1 MLFKKVSIESYKNLI
16 NKIVLNEKIKKDIIE
31 KLDYF
36 NENGEVVIDG
46 YNLYARCKKSKDF
59 LELKYENNCFLC
71 NYTEWDFGKFISIF
85 EKSLK
90 NNFSKLERK
99 EKTEYKCNDNSN
111 NSTKIEEIEEIY
123 DGNKRKVYDSKF
135 INDIEYNTI
144 NSTMEYIDN
153 HYFTNY
159 FDLDKKWY
167 ISNGS
172 IISYRLTKSFMN
184 EHSEIE
190 EKYSICPEAYCGNL
204 ATYYNYVDLDQGL
217 FKQFMSGSIT
227 IDDVL
232 EQIDKEEFH
241 KMLSKSF
248 RNDNCGF

>member
-1 MLFKKVSIESYKNLI
+1 MLFKKNTIESYKTLI
-16 NKIVLNEKIKKDIIE
+16 NKIILNEEVRKEIIE
-31 KLDYF
+31 KIDYF
-36 NENGEVVIDG
+36 NQNGEIVIEG
-46 YNLYARCKKSKDF
+46 YNLYGKCKKSKDF
-59 LELKYENNCFLC
+59 LELKYEDKCFLC
-71 NYTEWDFGKFISIF
+71 NYTEWDFGKFITIS
-85 EKSLK
+85 EKNLK
-90 NNFSKLERK
+90 NSFTKLEKKVK
-99 EKTEYKCNDNSN
+99 EEYKSNDNR
-111 NSTKIEEIEEIY
+111 NSTKIEEIEEVY

-135 INDIEYNTI
+135 ISDIDYNTI
-144 NSTMEYIDN
+144 NSSMEYIDN

-159 FDLDKKWY
+159 FDLYKKWY

-190 EKYSICPEAYCGNL
+190 EKYSICPEAYCGNY
-204 ATYYNYVDLDQGL
+204 ATYYNYVDLDENL

-232 EQIDKEEFH
+232 GQINKEEFH

-248 RNDNCGF
+248 RNDNCGM